1 MPKATFED
9 FIRENPRYQSIR
21 NNPDAEK
28 AFEIL
33 SKNENIFNAIQLS
46 KIHKPALKSSVDEL
60 ESELGNP
67 ESEFDLSV
75 DFNRQGVGL
84 MQKCILRPFGYQLIP
99 NSAKSFTARFF
110 RTASCYEYQAGTA
123 TMSINVMVSEIERQ
137 S

>member
-21 NNPDAEK
+21 NNPDAKK

-33 SKNENIFNAIQLS
+33 SKDENIFNAIQLS
-46 KIHKPALKSSVDEL
+46 KIQKPALKSSVDEL
-60 ESELGNP
+60 ESELGTP
-67 ESEFDLSV
+67 ESMFDLSV

-84 MQKCILRPFGYQLIP
+84 MQKCILKPFGYQLIP
-99 NSAKSFTARFF
+99 NSTKSFTARFF
-110 RTASCYEYQAGTA
+110 RTASCYEYKPDTA
-123 TMSINVMVSEIERQ
+123 TMTINVVVSEIERQ